1 MKTKAV
7 LQMRTLRHTFALC
20 GSAAAIL
27 LASGGPAQSAEASG
41 ATNAASA
48 SLPLSEIILY
58 SSGVGYFERSGDV
71 EGRAQVDLR
80 FKTEEINDLLK
91 SLVVQDAGG
100 GQVTTVTYGSRDPV
114 TRALRSFG
122 LDLTDNPTLG
132 QLLNQARGE
141 KVEVHWPQ
149 VLTGTILGV
158 EKRKQPVGEKQEIDV
173 EYLNLVTDAG
183 FHSIPMPQV
192 QSVRLLNAR
201 LDGELRQALA
211 LLAASHDKDKKSVG
225 ITFAGTGKRKVSV
238 SYVAQT
244 PVWKTSYRLVLAD
257 KGNPFLQGW
266 AIVENTS
273 DEDWSDVKLALVSG
287 RPISFVMDLYQP
299 LFVTRPTVVPEL
311 FSSLRPQ
318 VYEESMERPALA
330 SIAATPAPGGAG
342 RGGGG
347 RGGAGGGGGGMG
359 GGGFGG
365 GGAVN
370 APASTVPMS
379 GSEVLARQREV
390 TSGASMFD
398 IERSAASMATATR
411 AGELFQYE
419 IKTPVSLQ
427 RQKSAMLPIVN
438 QNVAGDKV
446 SIYNQSVQVKYP
458 LNGFRLTNSTSLHLM
473 QGPITVFEG
482 DTYAGD
488 ARIDDI
494 APGQERLLSYGLDLK
509 VEVEP
514 QTGLGRNEMT
524 TVVVK
529 KGTVVATRKL
539 SEEKTYNIRNR
550 DQKKKL
556 VLVEHPFRSDWE
568 LVEPKDKPERTR
580 DQYRFAV
587 PVEAERLAKL
597 VVHEERQI
605 SETAT
610 LMNSGNDMIAVYL
623 RAQKIS
629 PQVKDALQKVV
640 SLRDQLSQTTTER
653 QRREGRINE
662 ITQEQARIREN
673 MSRLN
678 QSSELYNRYV
688 KELDQQET
696 DLVALRKEIESF
708 KDTETRQR
716 RELDDYMLKLDVE

>member
-1 MKTKAV
+1 MSNIMKTN
-7 LQMRTLRHTFALC
+7 
-20 GSAAAIL
+20 AIL
-27 LASGGPAQSAEASG
+27 QIRNARRGFVLSGFAALILVAFAGPAQAAEAAG
-41 ATNAASA
+41 GTNAVSA
-48 SLPLSEIILY
+48 SLPLSEVILY
-58 SSGVGYFERSGDV
+58 SSGVGYFERSGEVD
-71 EGRAQVDLR
+71 GQAQVDLR

-91 SLVVQDAGG
+91 SLVVQDSGG
-100 GQVTTVTYGSRDPV
+100 GQVTAVTYGSRDPV

-141 KVEVHWPQ
+141 KAEIHCPQ
-149 VLTGTILGV
+149 ALTGTILGV
-158 EKRKQPVGEKQEIDV
+158 EKRKQPVGEKQEVEV
-173 EYLNLVTDAG
+173 EYLNLVTDDG

-192 QSVRLLNAR
+192 QSVKLLNER

-225 ITFAGTGKRKVSV
+225 ITFAGTGKRNVSV

-244 PVWKTSYRLVLAD
+244 PVWKTSYRLVLAE

-266 AIVENTS
+266 AVVENTS
-273 DEDWSDVKLALVSG
+273 DEDWSNVKLALVSG

-299 LFVTRPTVVPEL
+299 LFVTRPVVVPEL

-318 VYEESMERPALA
+318 VYQESMERVAPTMLA
-330 SIAATPAPGGAG
+330 QAATPPGAGGRGGGAG
-342 RGGGG
+342 RG
-347 RGGAGGGGGGMG
+347 AGGGGMG
-359 GGGFGG
+359 GMGGM
-365 GGAVN
+365 A
-370 APASTVPMS
+370 S
-379 GSEVLARQREV
+379 GSAAEATQLAGDLALRQQRQLD
-390 TSGASMFD
+390 SSAGRFD
-398 IERSAASMATATR
+398 IERSAASMATATQ

-419 IKTPVSLQ
+419 IKTPVSLP

-438 QNVAGDKV
+438 QNVSGAKV

-473 QGPITVFEG
+473 QGPITVFDS

-514 QTGLGRNEMT
+514 LSGTGRNELL

-529 KGTVVATRKL
+529 KGTIVATRRL

-556 VLVEHPFRSDWE
+556 VLIEHPFRTDWE
-568 LVEPKDKPERTR
+568 LVEPKEKPERTR

-587 PVEAERLAKL
+587 PVEADKTAKL
-597 VVHEERQI
+597 VVQEERQI

-610 LMNSGNDMIAVYL
+610 LVNSPNDVIAVYL

-629 PQVKDALQKVV
+629 PKVKDALPKVV
-640 SLRDQLSQTTTER
+640 SMRDQVNQTITER
-653 QRREGRINE
+653 QRREGRLNE
-662 ITQEQARIREN
+662 ISQEQARIREN
-673 MSRLN
+673 MARLN
-678 QSSELYNRYV
+678 QSSELFNRYV

-696 DLVALRKEIESF
+696 DLETLRKEIESL
-708 KDTETRQR
+708 KDTETRQK
-716 RELDDYMLKLDVE
+716 RELNDYMLNLDVE

>member
-1 MKTKAV
+1 MKTYAV
-7 LQMRTLRHTFALC
+7 LQIRNLRPTFALC
-20 GSAAAIL
+20 GFAAAIL
-27 LASGGPAQSAEASG
+27 LASGGPAQAAEASAG
-41 ATNAASA
+41 TNAVSA

-141 KVEVHWPQ
+141 KAEVRWPQ
-149 VLTGTILGV
+149 ALTGTILGV
-158 EKRKQPVGEKQEIDV
+158 EKRKQPVGEKQEMDV
-173 EYLNLVTDAG
+173 EYLNLVTEAG

-192 QSVRLLNAR
+192 QSVRLMNER

-244 PVWKTSYRLVLAD
+244 PVWKTSYRLVLGE

-273 DEDWSDVKLALVSG
+273 DEDWSNVKLALVSG

-318 VYEESMERPALA
+318 VYEESMERPALG
-330 SIAATPAPGGAG
+330 SVAATSAQM
-342 RGGGG
+342 GGG
-347 RGGAGGGGGGMG
+347 RGMAAGRGGGGGGGMG

-370 APASTVPMS
+370 APASAAPIMAET
-379 GSEVLARQREV
+379 LARQRD
-390 TSGASMFD
+390 ASSFD

-446 SIYNQSVQVKYP
+446 SIYNQAVQVKYP

-494 APGQERLLSYGLDLK
+494 APAQERLLSYGLDLK

-514 QTGLGRNEMT
+514 QSGPGRNEMT
-524 TVVVK
+524 AVVVK

-556 VLVEHPFRSDWE
+556 VLVEHPFRTDWE

-587 PVEAERLAKL
+587 GVEAERMAKL
-597 VVHEERQI
+597 VVREERQI

-629 PQVKDALQKVV
+629 PGVKDALQKVV

-716 RELDDYMLKLDVE
+716 RDLDDYMLKLDVE